1 MRQTIEKVRLKTMKI
16 HTIINGSDSAFIWN
30 VNVSIKAIV
39 NALRAFNVNIQVKKK
54 ILTGNAS
61 FHSLT

>member
-1 MRQTIEKVRLKTMKI
+1 MRHTIKKFGWKTTKI
-16 HTIINGSDSAFIWN
+16 HIFINGSDSAFIWN

-54 ILTGNAS
+54 VLTGNAS